1 MKRPSFPA
9 VFAVLQRVGRSLMM
23 PIAVLPAAGILF
35 RIGQDDLL
43 GRTDNPVLDQVAG
56 VFAAA
61 GGALFDNL
69 PLLFAIGVAIGFAR
83 KADGSTALAALVGY
97 LVFDRV
103 SRTLFFAAPQ
113 DSAVYRK
120 VALSVVGPDGRPAP
134 ALDLGAENPTGVL
147 GGIVIGIVA
156 ALLWQRYYR
165 TKLPAWLAF
174 FGGRRFVPIV
184 TAVAALLLGVVFGLL
199 WRPVGDWLTNAGDWL
214 ALHGPVGAGVYGV
227 ANRLL
232 IPVGLHHFLNT
243 IVWFTLPECRAGVDG
258 ATRNAAGDLNCY
270 FAGQDGAGIFMT
282 GFFPMM
288 MFGLLGAAIAMWRAA
303 PPGRR
308 ATVGGIM
315 LSAGLTA
322 FVTGI
327 TEPLEFAFIFVAPVL
342 FVVHALLTGLSM
354 ALMAELDAR
363 LGFTFSAGAIDM
375 LLNAGKSNTHRLVL
389 IIGFGLVYFAVYYLL
404 FSVLIRRMNLAT
416 PGREPDEGDA
426 LTPAAPPAAPSGER
440 PSGELGEPSE
450 PLGEPPVGPEAGAA
464 AERPSGEPSAR
475 PEAGPARDPGEEAP
489 PAVSAS

>member
-1 MKRPSFPA
+1 MSTAAVGHGPSTWSSI
-9 VFAVLQRVGRSLMM
+9 FAVLQRIGRSLMM
-23 PIAVLPAAGILF
+23 PIAVLPAAGLLLRF
-35 RIGQDDLL
+35 GQDDLL
-43 GRTDNPVLDQVAG
+43 GRTDNAFLDQVAG

-69 PLLFAIGVAIGFAR
+69 PLLFAVGVAIGFAR

-103 SRTLFFAAPQ
+103 SRTLFFAASPA
-113 DSAVYRK
+113 SEVYK
-120 VALSVVGPDGRPAP
+120 KIALNVVGPDGRPLP
-134 ALDLGAENPTGVL
+134 ALNLGVQNPTGVL
-147 GGIVIGIVA
+147 GGIVIGITA

-165 TKLPAWLAF
+165 IKLPSWLAF

-184 TAVAALLLGVVFGLL
+184 TAVAALVLGVLLGLL
-199 WRPVGDWLTNAGDWL
+199 WQPVGDWLAGVGDWL
-214 ALHGPVGAGVYGV
+214 AGHGTLGAGIYGV

-232 IPVGLHHFLNT
+232 IPIGLHHFLNT

-258 ATRNAAGDLNCY
+258 ATRNASGDLNCY
-270 FAGQDGAGIFMT
+270 FAGQEGAGIFMT

-308 ATVGGIM
+308 AAVGGIM
-315 LSAGLTA
+315 LSAGLTS

-354 ALMAELDAR
+354 ALMAELGAR
-363 LGFTFSAGAIDM
+363 LGFTFSAGGIDM
-375 LLNAGKSNTHRLVL
+375 LLNAGKSNTHRLGLV
-389 IIGFGLVYFAVYYLL
+389 IVFGLIYFVVYYLL
-404 FSVLIRRMNLAT
+404 FTLLIKKLNLAT
-416 PGREPDEGDA
+416 PGREPQDA
-426 LTPAAPPAAPSGER
+426 DAPPGT
-440 PSGELGEPSE
+440 
-450 PLGEPPVGPEAGAA
+450 AA
-464 AERPSGEPSAR
+464 AGPSA
-475 PEAGPARDPGEEAP
+475 P
-489 PAVSAS
+489 

>member
-1 MKRPSFPA
+1 MSTAAVGHGPSTWSSI
-9 VFAVLQRVGRSLMM
+9 FAVLQRIGRSLMM
-23 PIAVLPAAGILF
+23 PIAVLPAAGLLLRF
-35 RIGQDDLL
+35 GQDDLL
-43 GRTDNPVLDQVAG
+43 GRTDNAFLDQVAG

-69 PLLFAIGVAIGFAR
+69 PLLFAVGVAIGFAR

-103 SRTLFFAAPQ
+103 SRTLFFAASPA
-113 DSAVYRK
+113 SEVHK
-120 VALSVVGPDGRPAP
+120 KIALNVVGPDGRPLP
-134 ALDLGAENPTGVL
+134 ALNLGVQNPTGVL
-147 GGIVIGIVA
+147 GGIVIGITA

-165 TKLPAWLAF
+165 IKLPSWLAF

-184 TAVAALLLGVVFGLL
+184 TAVTALVLGVLLGLL
-199 WRPVGDWLTNAGDWL
+199 WQPVGDWLAGVGDWL
-214 ALHGPVGAGVYGV
+214 AGHGTLGAGIYGV

-232 IPVGLHHFLNT
+232 IPIGLHHFLNT

-258 ATRNAAGDLNCY
+258 ATRNASGDLNCY
-270 FAGQDGAGIFMT
+270 FAGQEGAGIFMT

-308 ATVGGIM
+308 AAVGGIM
-315 LSAGLTA
+315 LSAGLTS

-354 ALMAELDAR
+354 ALMAELGAR
-363 LGFTFSAGAIDM
+363 LGFTFSAGGIDM
-375 LLNAGKSNTHRLVL
+375 LLNAGKSNTHRLGLVVV
-389 IIGFGLVYFAVYYLL
+389 FGLIYFVVYYLL
-404 FSVLIRRMNLAT
+404 FTLLIKKLNLAT
-416 PGREPDEGDA
+416 PGREPQDA
-426 LTPAAPPAAPSGER
+426 DAPPGT
-440 PSGELGEPSE
+440 
-450 PLGEPPVGPEAGAA
+450 AA
-464 AERPSGEPSAR
+464 AGPSA
-475 PEAGPARDPGEEAP
+475 P
-489 PAVSAS
+489 